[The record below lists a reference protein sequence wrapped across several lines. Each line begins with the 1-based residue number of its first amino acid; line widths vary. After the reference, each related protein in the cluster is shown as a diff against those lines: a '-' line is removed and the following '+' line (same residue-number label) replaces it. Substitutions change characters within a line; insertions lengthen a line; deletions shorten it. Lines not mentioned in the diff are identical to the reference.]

1 MSSNKIS
8 DITELFFH
16 DLKQY
21 NSTNFRTIRSA
32 DLRDEDPAVYKS
44 FSSVVTRFFI
54 FKERH
59 PEISDNDMRILF
71 FRLRIDMIARY
82 FSEYPASSIE
92 DLVPFQNELRR
103 YVDKGKEG
111 VENESDAA
119 SIQNTELASVTTVL
133 I

>member
-8 DITELFFH
+8 DISELFFH

-21 NSTNFRTIRSA
+21 NSTNFRTIRLA
-32 DLRDEDPAVYKS
+32 DLSKEDATVYKS

-82 FSEYPASSIE
+82 FSEYPVSSVE
-92 DLVPFQNELRR
+92 DLIPFQNELRR
-103 YVDKGKEG
+103 YVDKDKEG
-111 VENESDAA
+111 LEDESDAA
-119 SIQNTELASVTTVL
+119 SVHDTEPASIVAVL
-133 I
+133 V